1 MPDAPAREGTLA
13 VDVADPD
20 RTPGEKP
27 RQGLTG
33 EFPVDAPKPEIPGTR
48 SAEKDATTVPPLPK
62 VSAPVSDSIATG
74 SAIDFRVG
82 SLLSSARQH
91 NGDTV
96 QGTLAAPLK
105 TTDGKL
111 LAPGTPVVGTIVSS
125 TPAGTIQSG
134 GVLSLQVTQVDGIP
148 LVTNVRAFDGQ
159 PGHKDVAD
167 SNPAK
172 GSEAVVNA
180 GAIVPFKV
188 ML

>member
-1 MPDAPAREGTLA
+1 MPAAPVPKETLA

-33 EFPVDAPKPEIPGTR
+33 ELRVDAPKPEISGTGG
-48 SAEKDATTVPPLPK
+48 AGEDATVPPLSVASPA
-62 VSAPVSDSIATG
+62 VADRIPTG
-74 SAIDFRVG
+74 SAVNFRLG
-82 SLLSSARQH
+82 EPLSSARQH
-91 NGDTV
+91 NGDSV

-105 TTDGKL
+105 TADGKL

-134 GVLSLQVTQVDGIP
+134 GILSLQLTEVGGIP
-148 LVTNVRAFDGQ
+148 VVTNVRAFDGQ

-167 SNPAK
+167 SNPGK

-180 GAIVPFKV
+180 GAVLAFQV